1 MQTGSLLIRD
11 KALEQRCYVLSTR
24 QAEMV
29 VIEVQRLPLKKHGAR
44 LFLTQIL
51 MRDHASHIA
60 QVRQRVE
67 KMEDLS
73 AFRWRYAPFLEPTAS
88 VLIPFQT

>member
-1 MQTGSLLIRD
+1 
-11 KALEQRCYVLSTR
+11 
-24 QAEMV
+24 MV
-29 VIEVQRLPLKKHGAR
+29 VIEVQRLPLKKHGAC
-44 LFLTQIL
+44 LFLTEIL

-67 KMEDLS
+67 EMDDL
-73 AFRWRYAPFLEPTAS
+73 RIPLEYALFLEPTTS